1 MKETSLGHK
10 ERVNIVLF
18 IEKAPPVGCLKPE
31 RKEALCLILIVM
43 VPREAVITES
53 NFAFRS
59 PATKMFPTGSP
70 LALLQGRG
78 PALGPGAEE
87 AWGQRLRGWGR
98 STPFASLL
106 MLLVQKPPG

>member
-1 MKETSLGHK
+1 MYFLLKK
-10 ERVNIVLF
+10 LF
-18 IEKAPPVGCLKPE
+18 PLAAACLKPE

-43 VPREAVITES
+43 VPKEAVIMES

-78 PALGPGAEE
+78 ACPRSWRGRGLGAAAPGA
-87 AWGQRLRGWGR
+87 GGRGGGAH
-98 STPFASLL
+98 PPASLL
-106 MLLVQKPPG
+106 VLLVQKPPG